1 MDIKASE
8 IEHINVRHDGQLML
22 AIGKNKL
29 ETHWKNKSILW
40 SELVNRLSKTLR
52 TQETYTEYRRC
63 QRLKKIELKMLVDL

>member
-29 ETHWKNKSILW
+29 ATHWKNKSILC

-52 TQETYTEYRRC
+52 TQ
-63 QRLKKIELKMLVDL
+63 